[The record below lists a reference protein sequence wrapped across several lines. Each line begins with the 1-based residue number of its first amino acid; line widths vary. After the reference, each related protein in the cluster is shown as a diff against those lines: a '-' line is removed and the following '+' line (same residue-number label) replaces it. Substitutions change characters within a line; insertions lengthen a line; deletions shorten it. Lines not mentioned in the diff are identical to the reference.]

1 MGLSVHGNHNPTGDL
16 LKLLGKKAPDD
27 LEGVICSDAG
37 PCFPSVIT
45 LHGPHSGLLR
55 CILSPWCHSVDNDHV
70 VVV

>member
-1 MGLSVHGNHNPTGDL
+1 MRLFRSRKLFHLTGEFW
-16 LKLLGKKAPDD
+16 KKAPDD
-27 LEGVICSDAG
+27 LEGVVCSDAG

-55 CILSPWCHSVDNDHV
+55 CILSPWCYGVNSDRV